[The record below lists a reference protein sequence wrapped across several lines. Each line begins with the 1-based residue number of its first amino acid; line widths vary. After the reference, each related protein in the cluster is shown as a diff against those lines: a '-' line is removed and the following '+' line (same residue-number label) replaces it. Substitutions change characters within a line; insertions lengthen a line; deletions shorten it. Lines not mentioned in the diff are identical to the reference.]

1 MNESPHLTLA
11 QKLIIGAVVGALI
24 GVVSAFAQDRL
35 SGHYIKLNGKKRKG

>member
-1 MNESPHLTLA
+1 MNHNPSLTLA

-35 SGHYIKLNGKKRKG
+35 SGHYIKLNGKRKG